1 MYFLRIINYLCK
13 IVIYEGISSRKNFHK
28 KKMKILLLLNQPY
41 PNGYALTKRFHLYA
55 KGFIKNGH
63 IAKLIIP
70 IPREKIGQSNNNL
83 SKGSYDGVPFEYSWR
98 NCERSNYFAIRRFHD
113 LYGALKTGII
123 IINEKPN
130 IIIISSFSF
139 FIYCFIKLISLFLS
153 FKLIREKCEIDQLNK
168 DNINQFDK
176 IQIKIINSFFNG
188 FIVITRQLEEY
199 HKYILN
205 SKIPCIK
212 VPILV
217 EDFKNGSFFETK
229 KIIVYTGT
237 FLERKDG
244 IITFLNAFSKF
255 RIYYPDYKLLLTGSP
270 IRSPDYQKI
279 VESINQKN
287 LNNYVVFTGYLH
299 ERELQNTICTAE
311 LHILTKPE
319 NRQNHYNF
327 PTKIG
332 EYMITGRPILATNV
346 GVMGE
351 LFTNNINVFF
361 TEYSSDAIA
370 EKMKYIIENKQFAT
384 QIGNN
389 GRSYALCNF
398 DYEYHTNKMIE
409 FFTKLILTKSTNINN
424 RSDVGIMKNETLY

>member
-1 MYFLRIINYLCK
+1 MIHDVLKKNNSLLRNKQIKYSHN
-13 IVIYEGISSRKNFHK
+13 

-63 IAKLIIP
+63 SAKLIIP
-70 IPREKIGQSNNNL
+70 IPREKIGQSNNTL
-83 SKGSYDGVPFEYSWR
+83 SKGSHEGVPFEYSWR
-98 NCERSNYFAIRRFHD
+98 NCERSNNFIIRRFHD
-113 LYGALKTGII
+113 LYGALKTGLI

-130 IIIISSFSF
+130 IIIISSFSL
-139 FIYCFIKLISLFLS
+139 FIYCYIKLISLFMS
-153 FKLIREKCEIDQLNK
+153 FKLIREKCEVDHLNQ
-168 DNINQFDK
+168 DSINQFEK
-176 IQIKIINSFFNG
+176 IQIKIINSFFDG

-199 HKYILN
+199 QKQILE
-205 SKIPCIK
+205 SKSPYIK

-217 EDFKNGSFFETK
+217 EDFRRGSLFQTQK
-229 KIIVYTGT
+229 KIVYTGT

-244 IITFLNAFSKF
+244 IITILKAFSKF
-255 RIYYPDYKLLLTGSP
+255 RIYYPDYKLVLTGSP
-270 IRSPDYQKI
+270 VRSPDYQKI
-279 VESINQKN
+279 IDTINDEK
-287 LNNYVVFTGYLH
+287 LNSYVVFTGYLQ
-299 ERELQNTICTAE
+299 EKELQNTICTAE

-346 GVMGE
+346 GVIGE
-351 LFTNNINVFF
+351 LLTNEVNVFF

-370 EKMKYIIENKQFAT
+370 EKMIYIIKNKHFAT

-389 GRSYALCNF
+389 GRLYALCNF
-398 DYEYHTNKMIE
+398 DYEYHTDKMIE
-409 FFTKLILTKSTNINN
+409 FFNKLILTKSANIYNRPSIEIINN
-424 RSDVGIMKNETLY
+424 KTSY